1 MFRVSNVD
9 SLVVCKDTKIERS
22 RRVHLPEMSRRQTHD
37 ATFESSANSAEDE
50 SNQPKIIVSVSL

>member
-50 SNQPKIIVSVSL
+50 SN